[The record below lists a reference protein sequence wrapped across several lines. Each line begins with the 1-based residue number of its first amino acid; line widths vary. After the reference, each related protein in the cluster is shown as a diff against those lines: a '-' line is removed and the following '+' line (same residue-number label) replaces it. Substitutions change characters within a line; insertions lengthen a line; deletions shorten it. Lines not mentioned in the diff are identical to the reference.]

1 MIEGSKVKLR
11 GLELSD
17 AEIIM
22 QNWNNLEL
30 RTYLASRLP
39 NSLEEERE
47 FIKSTWAAKR
57 TGNIAL
63 GIETIKERKLIGTIG
78 FDRLWS
84 LSAGCAEVGIA
95 IWEQDERS
103 KGYGQEALFLLS
115 FYAFEVLRLHRLQLH
130 VLSFNK
136 RAINAYKKVGYKE
149 IGRLREAD
157 FIYGKFHDMVLMD
170 LLEHEVEY
178 PDELTKK
185 IQLLRNLVE
194 KSA

>member
-1 MIEGSKVKLR
+1 MIEGLKVKLR
-11 GLELSD
+11 GLEISD

-30 RTYLASRLP
+30 RTFLASRLP
-39 NSLEEERE
+39 NSVEEERE
-47 FIKSTWAAKR
+47 FIKATWSSKR
-57 TGNIAL
+57 SGNIAL
-63 GIETIKERKLIGTIG
+63 GIETVKEQKLIGTIG

-84 LSAGCAEVGIA
+84 LSSGTAEVGIA
-95 IWEQDERS
+95 IWEPEERS

-130 VLSFNK
+130 ILSFNK
-136 RAINAYKKVGYKE
+136 RAIKAYTKVGYKE

-170 LLEHEVEY
+170 LLEHEVTY
-178 PDELTKK
+178 PDELNKK
-185 IQLLRNLVE
+185 IQLLRDLTE
-194 KSA
+194 KNH